1 MKVAYLVSRF
11 PAVSETFVLRE
22 LDAVSRLPELDLE
35 LLSLFPAKDEV
46 VHPAA
51 EPWLDELAR
60 PSLTEGLAAVVYWL
74 VRRPART
81 VSTFAIAA
89 AGTAR
94 RPRVLWR
101 SLVTVVLAAAH
112 ARRVRSEGIE
122 HLHAHFATYPAL
134 AAWVCRRL
142 AGVPYSFTAHAHD
155 IFVHQLMLRRKLSDA
170 RFAIAISEFNR
181 DFLLDLGAKDAS
193 VHVVHCG
200 IDPALFE
207 FRPHRPGPPP
217 ARVSLLCVA
226 ALRESKGHA
235 VLLRALADPALE
247 RVDLALVGD
256 GPLRGELEAA
266 AADLAA
272 AGRVRFLGGRTE
284 AEVREMLAASDV
296 FVLPSVVTADGD
308 MEGIPVALME
318 SMASGLLTVASRMSG
333 IPELIRDGETG
344 LLAEPG
350 DADDLRAALARAA
363 GGESGADPASAR
375 RVVESEFDVS
385 VEAGRIRDL
394 LLEL

>member
-22 LDAVSRLPELDLE
+22 LDAVSRLPELEVE
-35 LLSLFPAKDEV
+35 LLSLFPARDEV

-51 EPWLDELAR
+51 KRWFGRLER
-60 PSLTEGLAAVVYWL
+60 PSFSDGLAAVAYWL
-74 VRRPART
+74 GRRPART
-81 VSTFAIAA
+81 ISTFALAA

-101 SLVTVVLAAAH
+101 SMVTVALAATH
-112 ARRVRSEGIE
+112 ARRVRREGIE
-122 HLHAHFATYPAL
+122 HVHAHFATYPAL

-142 AGVPYSFTAHAHD
+142 TGVPYSFTAHAHD

-181 DFLLDLGAKDAS
+181 DFLLGLGAEDAS

-200 IDPALFE
+200 IDPDLFD
-207 FRPHRPGPPP
+207 FRPDQPGPPP

-235 VLLRALADPALE
+235 VLLRALAGSGLE
-247 RVDLALVGD
+247 RVDVVLVGD
-256 GPLRGELEAA
+256 GPLRLDLEAA
-266 AADLAA
+266 ATDLIA

-284 AEVREMLAASDV
+284 AEVREMLAAADV

-344 LLAEPG
+344 LLAVPG
-350 DADDLRAALARAA
+350 DAEDLRAALVRAT
-363 GGESGADPASAR
+363 GGESGVDLVAAR
-375 RVVESEFDVS
+375 RLIEAQFDVS
-385 VEAGRIRDL
+385 VEAERIRDL
-394 LLEL
+394 LLGL